1 MSTDR
6 ISQLEMRL
14 REVEAQALGHAYL
27 LHQLL
32 QVIKRNGLRDK
43 NGEEVNIDWIFTHAS
58 EKAQKSGGDVAV
70 TAAAIDHYRP
80 NRQQWKSA

>member
-70 TAAAIDHYRP
+70 TAAAIKHLAHLRDY
-80 NRQQWKSA
+80 W